1 MSGPP
6 PRLGQEKRVKLL
18 KLIEQ
23 HTRIE
28 VGLRT
33 GSIPPDTRPKG
44 GLSLANDLADTLDEI
59 RKLVFG
65 TSNVFDLAD
74 KFGFKPPRREKK

>member
-59 RKLVFG
+59 RKLIFG
-65 TSNVFDLAD
+65 TSDVFDLAD
-74 KFGFKPPRREKK
+74 KFGFKLPRRVKK